1 MDVLGCLVA
10 HDTTTFALVLKYYL
24 ITGIAGDP
32 AGLLG
37 LIVYIIV

>member
-1 MDVLGCLVA
+1 MDVLGCLVS
-10 HDTTTFALVLKYYL
+10 HDTTFALVLKYYL